1 MTRYDSTRRAWE
13 DIWASASVDQ
23 ELETMTYPRAVETLN
38 AYLPYLPK
46 DEIVLEAGSGL
57 SAVILT
63 LKRIGYRVMG
73 LDYAVNALEISRH
86 YDPDL
91 ALVAGDVHHLPYAA
105 NTFGAY
111 LSFGVFE
118 HFETGMRGPLAE
130 AYRILKPGGVLV
142 LTIPYPNVVNQLLAW
157 RRKRAGLSVL
167 NDDEFFEST
176 YTRDALTG
184 AVKSVG
190 FEIVQVVPTSHA
202 YTLWGI
208 GAPFRAPGYYR
219 TNALAEGAGRVLKA
233 VLPWPFNFSTLVI
246 ARKR

>member
-13 DIWASASVDQ
+13 EIWDSASVDQ
-23 ELETMTYPRAVETLN
+23 ELQTMTYARAVETLN
-38 AYLPYLPK
+38 AYLPHLLK

-63 LKRIGYRVMG
+63 LKRMGYRVMG
-73 LDYAVNALEISRH
+73 LDYAVNALDISRH
-86 YDPDL
+86 YDPAL
-91 ALVAGDVHHLPYAA
+91 ALVAGDVHHLPFAE

-118 HFETGMRGPLAE
+118 HFETGMVVPLAE

-142 LTIPYPNVVNQLLAW
+142 LTIPYPNVINQLVAW
-157 RRKRAGLSVL
+157 RRKQAGVSVL
-167 NDDEFFEST
+167 NDDEFYEST

-190 FEIVQVVPTSHA
+190 FELVRVLPTSHA
-202 YTLWGI
+202 YTLWGL
-208 GAPFRAPGYYR
+208 GGVFRAPGYYR
-219 TNALAEGAGRVLKA
+219 TSGIAEVLGRLLKMA
-233 VLPWPFNFSTLVI
+233 LPWAFNFTTLVI
-246 ARKR
+246 ARKP